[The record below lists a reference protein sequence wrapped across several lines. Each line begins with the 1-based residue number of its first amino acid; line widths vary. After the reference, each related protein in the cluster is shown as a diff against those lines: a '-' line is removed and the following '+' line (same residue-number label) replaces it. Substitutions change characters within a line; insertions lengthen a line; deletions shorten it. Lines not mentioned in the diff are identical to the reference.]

1 MRIDQLN
8 QAELNNFT
16 DKIYRRDGA
25 LDTQMRMD
33 SNQALEND
41 MLRRNYAQAKHYI
54 NSTFMPNATDEPWN
68 PYYSG
73 SQPQKEK
80 EKEKDKP
87 QGKHGGKIKLNL
99 KKKLK

>member
-1 MRIDQLN
+1 
-8 QAELNNFT
+8 
-16 DKIYRRDGA
+16 
-25 LDTQMRMD
+25 
-33 SNQALEND
+33 
-41 MLRRNYAQAKHYI
+41 
-54 NSTFMPNATDEPWN
+54 MPNATDEPWN